1 MSSILKNQLEES
13 KTIEE
18 LINDDSVVLAKQVVL
33 FLKFQKYKCD
43 TSFLLS
49 LITLL

>member
-1 MSSILKNQLEES
+1 MESSNKESSILKNQLEES

-33 FLKFQKYKCD
+33 LFKILKIKMRY
-43 TSFLLS
+43 
-49 LITLL
+49 